1 MKKLLFACLL
11 MLSSI
16 GLQAQSISY
25 IETTK
30 SWYYIYDQDGKK
42 TKALSSTIGEL
53 QGYSASFFIVKSG
66 PWYYIYDAKGNKTKS
81 MSVYTVGNV
90 LSVAGDTF
98 TSQLG
103 SWIYTWNKE
112 GKKIATKAAQH

>member
-98 TSQLG
+98 ASQLG